1 MLGAVGCAKV
11 TASWAMIARAMT
23 TSEPSVSTA
32 LKRHGLVKGKGK
44 CCGVRAMLLWPLHV
58 NDAMVMRTRELS
70 ANDDT
75 TASVVS

>member
-1 MLGAVGCAKV
+1 M

-44 CCGVRAMLLWPLHV
+44 GCGGRAMLLWPLHV
-58 NDAMVMRTRELS
+58 NDAMVMVMMMQARTRELS

-75 TASVVS
+75 TASIVS